1 MKNMKKGQT
10 STKLLL
16 KSQSE
21 MLRRNSKVTF
31 RILITSIVF
40 LVIFA
45 ASNIYLSRVNTLQLE
60 STMYLNQYRLGS
72 KTLTASV
79 QSYATTGNQTYYDNY
94 MTELNVDK
102 NRDIAWEGLKGDNL
116 NDSEWAQL
124 EHIADMSQGLVPLE
138 EQAMEL
144 AAAGDTAG
152 AIALVFGDEYAAT
165 VAEINT
171 VTDTCIQDVQNRMSR
186 NQTILNMIMMISMGI
201 FILCFLINSR
211 KIITTLAF
219 AKKELLLPVVKV
231 SDQIQELA
239 RGHFEDHLDL
249 PEDDSEVGTM
259 VRAIHFM
266 NDNFTK
272 MVTEISR
279 ILGEMG
285 EGNYQVA
292 PTEEYVGD
300 FIQIKESMEKIIA
313 DTRNTLSTIRNTA
326 NDIGSG
332 SEQLAQAA
340 TDLAEGCT
348 RQAGQISDSSQMINN
363 MTKSIEEKAETAKQ
377 TAEISKEAAHT
388 VEEGN
393 QKMQELKAAISDIS
407 KCSEEIR
414 SIIQV
419 IEDIASQTNLLSL
432 NASIEAARAGEAG
445 RGFAVVAEQV
455 KNLAEQSTQ
464 AAGETTKLIETTI
477 TAVEKGIAIAE
488 DTESNMEQVMVNTQS
503 AATRMIEMAQT
514 LQTEAVNMKQIDERI
529 SQMTEIV
536 DSNSAS
542 SEETAAVSEEQSS
555 LVQTMVHM
563 MDQFTI

>member
-1 MKNMKKGQT
+1 MKKGQN
-10 STKLLL
+10 STKLLS

-152 AIALVFGDEYAAT
+152 AIALVFGDEYAST

-259 VRAIHFM
+259 VCAIHFM

-348 RQAGQISDSSQMINN
+348 RQAGQISDSSQMINT

>member
-1 MKNMKKGQT
+1 MKKGQT

-171 VTDTCIQDVQNRMSR
+171 VTDTCIQDVQNLMSR

-239 RGHFEDHLDL
+239 HGHFEDHLDL

>member
-1 MKNMKKGQT
+1 MKKGQT
-10 STKLLL
+10 STELLS

-21 MLRRNSKVTF
+21 MLRKNSKVTF

-259 VRAIHFM
+259 VHAIHFM

-313 DTRNTLSTIRNTA
+313 DTRNALSTIRNTA

-348 RQAGQISDSSQMINN
+348 RQAGQISDSSQMINT

-377 TAEISKEAAHT
+377 TAEISKEAAQT

-503 AATRMIEMAQT
+503 AATRMIEMAKT

-542 SEETAAVSEEQSS
+542 SEETAAVSEEQSA

>member
-1 MKNMKKGQT
+1 MKKGQT
-10 STKLLL
+10 STELLS

-21 MLRRNSKVTF
+21 MLRKNSKVTF

-239 RGHFEDHLDL
+239 HGHFEDHLDL

-300 FIQIKESMEKIIA
+300 FVHIKESMEKIIT
-313 DTRNTLSTIRNTA
+313 DTRNALSTIRNTA

-348 RQAGQISDSSQMINN
+348 RQAGQISDSSQMINT

-542 SEETAAVSEEQSS
+542 SEETAAVSEEQSA

>member
-1 MKNMKKGQT
+1 MKKGQN
-10 STKLLL
+10 STKLLS

-542 SEETAAVSEEQSS
+542 SEETAAVSEEQST

>member
-1 MKNMKKGQT
+1 MKKGQT

-348 RQAGQISDSSQMINN
+348 RQAGQISDSSQMINT

-377 TAEISKEAAHT
+377 TAEISKEAAQT

-542 SEETAAVSEEQSS
+542 SEETAAVSEEQST

>member
-1 MKNMKKGQT
+1 MKKGQT
-10 STKLLL
+10 STELLS

-21 MLRRNSKVTF
+21 MLRKNSKVTF

>member
-1 MKNMKKGQT
+1 MKKGQT
-10 STKLLL
+10 STELLS

-21 MLRRNSKVTF
+21 MLRKNSKVTF

-348 RQAGQISDSSQMINN
+348 RQAGQISDSSQMINT

>member
-1 MKNMKKGQT
+1 MKKGQN
-10 STKLLL
+10 STKLLS

-455 KNLAEQSTQ
+455 KNLAEQSPQ

>member
-1 MKNMKKGQT
+1 MKKGQN
-10 STKLLL
+10 STKLLS

-348 RQAGQISDSSQMINN
+348 RQAGQISDSSQIINN

-542 SEETAAVSEEQSS
+542 SEETAAVSEEQSA

>member
-1 MKNMKKGQT
+1 MKKGQT

-348 RQAGQISDSSQMINN
+348 RQAGQISDSSQMINT

-377 TAEISKEAAHT
+377 TAEISKEAAQT

-542 SEETAAVSEEQSS
+542 SEETAAVSEEQSA

>member
-1 MKNMKKGQT
+1 MKKGQN
-10 STKLLL
+10 STKLLS

-348 RQAGQISDSSQMINN
+348 RQAGQISDSSQMINT

-377 TAEISKEAAHT
+377 TAEISKEAAQT
-388 VEEGN
+388 VEKGN

>member
-1 MKNMKKGQT
+1 MKKGQN
-10 STKLLL
+10 STKLLS

-186 NQTILNMIMMISMGI
+186 NQTILSMIMMISMGI

-542 SEETAAVSEEQSS
+542 SEETAAVSEEQSA

>member
-1 MKNMKKGQT
+1 MKKGQN
-10 STKLLL
+10 STKLLS

-259 VRAIHFM
+259 VCAIHFM

-542 SEETAAVSEEQSS
+542 SEETAAVSEEQSA

>member
-1 MKNMKKGQT
+1 MKKGQT

-348 RQAGQISDSSQMINN
+348 RQAGQISDSSLMINN

>member
-1 MKNMKKGQT
+1 MKKGQT

-171 VTDTCIQDVQNRMSR
+171 VTDTYIQDVQNRMSR

-348 RQAGQISDSSQMINN
+348 RQAGQISDSSQMINT

-542 SEETAAVSEEQSS
+542 SEETAAVSEEQSA

>member
-1 MKNMKKGQT
+1 MKKGQT
-10 STKLLL
+10 STELLS

-21 MLRRNSKVTF
+21 MLRKNSNGNF
-31 RILITSIVF
+31 RILIISIVF
-40 LVIFA
+40 LVIFV
-45 ASNIYLSRVNTLQLE
+45 ASNIYLSRVNTRQLE

-116 NDSEWAQL
+116 NNNEWAQL

-144 AAAGDTAG
+144 AAAGDSAG

-239 RGHFEDHLDL
+239 QGHFESHLDL

-259 VRAIHFM
+259 VRSIHFM
-266 NDNFTK
+266 NDKFSK
-272 MVTEISR
+272 MITEISR

-348 RQAGQISDSSQMINN
+348 RQAGQISDSSQMIDA

-542 SEETAAVSEEQSS
+542 SEETAAVSEEQSA

>member
-1 MKNMKKGQT
+1 MKKGQT

-279 ILGEMG
+279 ILEEMG

>member
-1 MKNMKKGQT
+1 MKKGQN
-10 STKLLL
+10 STKLLS

-21 MLRRNSKVTF
+21 MLRRNSKVTL

-40 LVIFA
+40 LVIFV
-45 ASNIYLSRVNTLQLE
+45 ASNIYLSRVNTRQLE

-79 QSYATTGNQTYYDNY
+79 QSYATTCNQTYYDNY

-102 NRDIAWEGLKGDNL
+102 NRDIAWEGLKGDKL

-124 EHIADMSQGLVPLE
+124 EQIADMSQGLVPLE
-138 EQAMEL
+138 VQAMDL

-152 AIALVFGDEYAAT
+152 AIALVFGDEYETT
-165 VAEINT
+165 VAKINT

-219 AKKELLLPVVKV
+219 AKKELLLPVIKV

-239 RGHFEDHLDL
+239 QGHFEDHLDL

-300 FIQIKESMEKIIA
+300 FVQIKESMEKIIA

-348 RQAGQISDSSQMINN
+348 RQAGQISDSSQMIDA

-377 TAEISKEAAHT
+377 TADISKEAAHT

-393 QKMQELKAAISDIS
+393 QKMQELKGAISDIS

-514 LQTEAVNMKQIDERI
+514 LQTEAVNMKQIDESI

-536 DSNSAS
+536 DSNSAA
-542 SEETAAVSEEQSS
+542 SEETAAVSEEQSA

>member
-1 MKNMKKGQT
+1 MKKGQN
-10 STKLLL
+10 STKLLS

-377 TAEISKEAAHT
+377 TAEISKEASHT

>member
-1 MKNMKKGQT
+1 MKKGQT
-10 STKLLL
+10 STKLLS

-272 MVTEISR
+272 MVTEMSR

-348 RQAGQISDSSQMINN
+348 RQAGQISDSSQMINT

-542 SEETAAVSEEQSS
+542 SEETAAVSEEQSA

>member
-542 SEETAAVSEEQSS
+542 SEETAAVSEEQSA

>member
-1 MKNMKKGQT
+1 MKKGQT
-10 STKLLL
+10 STKLLS

-45 ASNIYLSRVNTLQLE
+45 ASNIYLSRVNTRQLE

-102 NRDIAWEGLKGDNL
+102 NRDIAWEGLKGDKL

-124 EHIADMSQGLVPLE
+124 EHIADLSQGLVPLE
-138 EQAMEL
+138 VQAMEL

-239 RGHFEDHLDL
+239 HGHFEDHLDL

-348 RQAGQISDSSQMINN
+348 RQAGQISDSSQMINT

>member
-1 MKNMKKGQT
+1 MKKGQN
-10 STKLLL
+10 STKLLS

-348 RQAGQISDSSQMINN
+348 RQAGQISDSSQMINT

-542 SEETAAVSEEQSS
+542 SEETAAVSEEQSA

>member
-1 MKNMKKGQT
+1 MKKGQT
-10 STKLLL
+10 STKLLS

-45 ASNIYLSRVNTLQLE
+45 ASNIYLSRVNTRQLE

-124 EHIADMSQGLVPLE
+124 EHIADLSQGLVPLE
-138 EQAMEL
+138 VQAMEL

-239 RGHFEDHLDL
+239 HGHFEDHLDL

>member
-1 MKNMKKGQT
+1 MKKGQN
-10 STKLLL
+10 STKLLS

-201 FILCFLINSR
+201 FILCFPINSR

>member
-1 MKNMKKGQT
+1 MKKGQN
-10 STKLLL
+10 STKLLS

-514 LQTEAVNMKQIDERI
+514 LQTETVNMKQIDERI

>member
-1 MKNMKKGQT
+1 MKEAQT
-10 STKLLL
+10 STKLLS

-21 MLRRNSKVTF
+21 MLHKNSKVTL

-40 LVIFA
+40 LVIFV
-45 ASNIYLSRVNTLQLE
+45 ASNIYLSQVNAQQLE

-72 KTLTASV
+72 KTLTAAV
-79 QSYATTGNQTYYDNY
+79 QSYATTGIQTYYDNY

-116 NDSEWAQL
+116 KDNEWAQL
-124 EHIADMSQGLVPLE
+124 EHIAELSQGLVPLE

-144 AAAGDTAG
+144 AGAGDTAG
-152 AIALVFGDEYAAT
+152 AVALVFGDEYEAT

-171 VTDTCIQDVQNRMSR
+171 ATDTCIQDIQNRMSR
-186 NQTILNMIMMISMGI
+186 KQSALNMTMMISMVI
-201 FILCFLINSR
+201 FILCFLTNSR

-219 AKKELLLPVVKV
+219 AKKELLLPIVKV

-239 RGHFEDHLDL
+239 QGHFENNLDL

-272 MVTEISR
+272 MISEISQ
-279 ILGEMG
+279 ILGQMG

-292 PTEEYVGD
+292 PTEKYVGD
-300 FIQIKESMEKIIA
+300 FVQIKESMEKIIA
-313 DTRNTLSTIRNTA
+313 DTRNTLSTIQTTA

-348 RQAGQISDSSQMINN
+348 KQAAQISDSSQMIDA

-393 QKMQELKAAISDIS
+393 RKMQELKAAIGDIS

-419 IEDIASQTNLLSL
+419 IEDIASQTSLLSL

-464 AAGETTKLIETTI
+464 AAGETTKLIESTI
-477 TAVEKGIAIAE
+477 AAVDKGIAIAE
-488 DTESNMEQVMVNTQS
+488 DTESNMEQVMVDAQGAT
-503 AATRMIEMAQT
+503 TRMIEMAQA
-514 LQTEAVNMKQIDERI
+514 LQTEAVNVKQIDEKI
-529 SQMTEIV
+529 SHMAEIV

-542 SEETAAVSEEQSS
+542 SEETAAVSEEQSA
-555 LVQTMVHM
+555 LVQTMVQM
-563 MDQFTI
+563 MEQFTI

>member
-1 MKNMKKGQT
+1 MKKGQN
-10 STKLLL
+10 STKLLS

-124 EHIADMSQGLVPLE
+124 EHIADLSQGLVPLE
-138 EQAMEL
+138 VQAMEL

-239 RGHFEDHLDL
+239 HGHFEDHLDL

-348 RQAGQISDSSQMINN
+348 RQAGQISDSSQMINT

>member
-1 MKNMKKGQT
+1 MKKGQT
-10 STKLLL
+10 STKLLS

-45 ASNIYLSRVNTLQLE
+45 ASNIYLSRVNTRQLE

-102 NRDIAWEGLKGDNL
+102 NRDIAWEGLKGDKL

-124 EHIADMSQGLVPLE
+124 EHIADLSQGLVPLE
-138 EQAMEL
+138 VQAMEL

-542 SEETAAVSEEQSS
+542 SEETAAVSEEQSA

>member
-1 MKNMKKGQT
+1 MKKGQT
-10 STKLLL
+10 STKLLS

-45 ASNIYLSRVNTLQLE
+45 ASNIYLSRVNTRQLE

-102 NRDIAWEGLKGDNL
+102 NRDIAWEGLKGDKL

-124 EHIADMSQGLVPLE
+124 EHIADLSQGLVPLE
-138 EQAMEL
+138 VQAMEL

-239 RGHFEDHLDL
+239 HGHFEDHLDL

>member
-1 MKNMKKGQT
+1 MKKGQT
-10 STKLLL
+10 STKLLS

-45 ASNIYLSRVNTLQLE
+45 ASNIYLSRVNTRQLE

-79 QSYATTGNQTYYDNY
+79 QSFATTGNQTYYDNY

-124 EHIADMSQGLVPLE
+124 EHIADLSQGLVPLE
-138 EQAMEL
+138 VQAMEL

-239 RGHFEDHLDL
+239 HGHFEDHLDL

>member
-1 MKNMKKGQT
+1 MKKGQT

-152 AIALVFGDEYAAT
+152 AIALVFGDEYAST

-542 SEETAAVSEEQSS
+542 SEETAAVSEEQSA

>member
-1 MKNMKKGQT
+1 MKKGQT

-348 RQAGQISDSSQMINN
+348 RQAGQISDSSQMINT

-542 SEETAAVSEEQSS
+542 SEETAAVSEEQSA

>member
-1 MKNMKKGQT
+1 MKKGQN
-10 STKLLL
+10 STKLLS

-152 AIALVFGDEYAAT
+152 AIALVFGDEYAST

-259 VRAIHFM
+259 VCAIHFM

-542 SEETAAVSEEQSS
+542 SEETAAVSEEQSA

>member
-1 MKNMKKGQT
+1 MKKGQN
-10 STKLLL
+10 STKLLS

-201 FILCFLINSR
+201 FILCFLINAR

-348 RQAGQISDSSQMINN
+348 RQAGQISDSSQMINT

-542 SEETAAVSEEQSS
+542 SEETAAVSEEQSA

>member
-1 MKNMKKGQT
+1 MKKGQN
-10 STKLLL
+10 STKLLS

-348 RQAGQISDSSQMINN
+348 RQAGQISDSSQMINT

>member
-1 MKNMKKGQT
+1 MKKGQN
-10 STKLLL
+10 STKLLS

-186 NQTILNMIMMISMGI
+186 NQTILNTIMMISMGI

-348 RQAGQISDSSQMINN
+348 RQAGQISDSSQMINT

-542 SEETAAVSEEQSS
+542 SEETAAVSEEQSA